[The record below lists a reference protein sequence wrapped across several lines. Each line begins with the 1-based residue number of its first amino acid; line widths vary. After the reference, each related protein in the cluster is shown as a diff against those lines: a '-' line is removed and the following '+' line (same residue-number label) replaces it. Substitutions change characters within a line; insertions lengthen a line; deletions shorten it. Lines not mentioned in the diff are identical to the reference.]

1 MFYDEGCFG
10 RVELGQLPE
19 EVVARISRLPGEWLE
34 FDPPSNSVV
43 VRHVEPTSSRPLP
56 AIACELVGI
65 FSHIPTEHHDDIP
78 GGDLFVHSREN
89 RGQLV
94 RLRVERGG
102 AIHIQWAH
110 PEFKKALRR
119 PYAGGRE
126 VAIDPEVQRL
136 NGTVRLRTPDTAE
149 AVARLEDLVETFEGL
164 YPEGECRARP
174 AGGMKV
180 ELEMTDVNVD
190 AASLVKLLTDLA
202 EPRSLDGRLE
212 VSTFGKDH
220 PEHHLRLVFEDGEIW
235 VQHPLLWPDDV
246 AT

>member
-1 MFYDEGCFG
+1 
-10 RVELGQLPE
+10 
-19 EVVARISRLPGEWLE
+19 
-34 FDPPSNSVV
+34 
-43 VRHVEPTSSRPLP
+43 
-56 AIACELVGI
+56 
-65 FSHIPTEHHDDIP
+65 
-78 GGDLFVHSREN
+78 VHSREN